1 MCCPDK
7 EHAIRGAPISPHA
20 PAPLFRPPPPPP
32 SRSHAL
38 SVARTQQ
45 QSRKEQCVSQVSA
58 AVEQCVSCVC
68 VVATC
73 RMQRGGAVP
82 RAHLPPGE
90 RGERVSVS
98 RLRPTATVR
107 PCVPRPTRTTP
118 GPRPA
123 ASRVCRFHDRAVP
136 CVKKPC
142 VVCTCS
148 ADAVGSF
155 VSLINSLTS
164 LFWQKKLS
172 LSIHVH
178 CTLKTGARNVFH
190 N

>member
-164 LFWQKKLS
+164 LFWQKSSLS
-172 LSIHVH
+172 LYMYTV
-178 CTLKTGARNVFH
+178 L
-190 N
+190 